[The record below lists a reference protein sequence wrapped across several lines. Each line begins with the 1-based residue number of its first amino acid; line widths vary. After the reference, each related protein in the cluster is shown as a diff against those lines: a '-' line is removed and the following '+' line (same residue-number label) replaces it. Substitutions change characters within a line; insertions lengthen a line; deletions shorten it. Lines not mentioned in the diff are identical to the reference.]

1 MLCSIHF
8 FALADTLIM
17 PKTLEVKLTAG
28 EAERIEATI
37 TKCDEALIRLFKRM
51 RKDQAEIEKLKA
63 QTRAILAE
71 MKAA

>member
-1 MLCSIHF
+1 
-8 FALADTLIM
+8 M
-17 PKTLEVKLTAG
+17 PKTLDVKLTAS

-37 TKCDEALIRLFKRM
+37 SKCDEALTRVFKRM
-51 RKDQAEIEKLKA
+51 KKDQAEIEKLKA